1 MEATPQPQPAV
12 RGASQV
18 PEGLPQGR
26 LTPLDIQRKTF
37 TRKRIGG
44 IEEEEVYRFLTQV
57 AKEHEHLIQETRRAK
72 EQVLRHQK
80 QLSDYMDLERT
91 LKQTLQS
98 AQRSTNESRV
108 HAEKEAALILKQA
121 ELDGERVVEQAREE
135 ARQLMEEVRELKK
148 AKRQLRI
155 ELKTVLE
162 GFQDLLGESDPRRQR
177 PKAPASAP
185 PKAPARQAPPRS
197 QPPKPPIQ
205 ASTP

>member
-1 MEATPQPQPAV
+1 MDATPQPNTRTPPTT
-12 RGASQV
+12 

-57 AKEHEHLIQETRRAK
+57 AKEYEHLIQETRRSK

-98 AQRSTNESRV
+98 AQRSTNESRT
-108 HAEKEAALILKQA
+108 HAEKEASLILKQA

-135 ARQLMEEVRELKK
+135 ARQLMDEVRELKK
-148 AKRQLRI
+148 ARRQLRI
-155 ELKTVLE
+155 ELRTVLE
-162 GFQDLLGESDPRRQR
+162 GFQDMLTENDPPRARAT
-177 PKAPASAP
+177 APASAP
-185 PKAPARQAPPRS
+185 PKAPARQAPPPS
-197 QPPKPPIQ
+197 QPPRKPAIQ

>member
-1 MEATPQPQPAV
+1 MEATPQPQPRPRSAQSTLE
-12 RGASQV
+12 AT
-18 PEGLPQGR
+18 PQGR

-57 AKEHEHLIQETRRAK
+57 AKEYELLIQDTRRSK
-72 EQVLRHQK
+72 EAVLRHQK

-98 AQRSTNESRV
+98 AQRTTNESRV
-108 HAEKEAALILKQA
+108 HAEKEASLILKQA
-121 ELDGERVVEQAREE
+121 ELDGERVVEAAREE

-162 GFQDLLGESDPRRQR
+162 GFQDMLTEGEP
-177 PKAPASAP
+177 
-185 PKAPARQAPPRS
+185 RQAPAPTRKAPPPS
-197 QPPKPPIQ
+197 QPPRKPPIQ